1 MRSLIEL
8 YFKIIISQGWTD
20 KNTLQ
25 SLDTENKKMTP
36 PEIQPKHYQSTHDG
50 QEQLKP
56 PTHETNTSINPQSC
70 CCHNCCCGCGT
81 KFYANKTSPSNENQS
96 PNKKYVKPIHDYD
109 DSNSPRRNQ
118 QQNNKSK
125 KQCNN
130 QKTKTSGEKERPPR
144 IKRLCMLNG
153 GVELVPLLARRRAMQ
168 RPINLSTTD
177 VTKNP
182 NANK

>member
-1 MRSLIEL
+1 M
-8 YFKIIISQGWTD
+8 
-20 KNTLQ
+20 Q

-36 PEIQPKHYQSTHDG
+36 PEIQQKHFESVQEG
-50 QEQLKP
+50 PEQLKP
-56 PTHETNTSINPQSC
+56 PMHDTRSSIIPQSC

-81 KFYANKTSPSNENQS
+81 KFYPNKTSPRNENQN
-96 PNKKYVKPIHDYD
+96 PNKKCGKGIHEYD
-109 DSNSPRRNQ
+109 ESNSPRRNQ
-118 QQNNKSK
+118 QVNNKSK
-125 KQCNN
+125 KQSS
-130 QKTKTSGEKERPPR
+130 QKSKSSDEKERPPR